1 MALSIDQPE
10 ATDLR
15 SVNTVQELIDLD
27 DDRREDLQY

>member
-1 MALSIDQPE
+1 MALSIDQSE

-27 DDRREDLQY
+27 DDRREDLQC